1 MKSTFH
7 YQAIDASG
15 QIVQGRM
22 EAEGIDDVASQLL
35 RVGLMPKRIEMM
47 ESPPVPA
54 DRLPISPADFGILTG
69 HISDLV
75 TAQLPLS
82 GGLRAIAEEHAS
94 GHLREA
100 ILKLASELDRGKS
113 LAEALKSINA
123 PSDLGVLLNAGLD
136 SQRMDQILNSYLAQ
150 AQVMRDLHRATFG
163 AMLYPAILLGTALT
177 LILALLIGLAPGFTK
192 IFNDFGT
199 ELPGMTLM
207 FVNLSQ
213 LLTSH
218 GIELF
223 FGLAVAV
230 LAGWFIAK
238 WLVPDSIKCQIVYRI
253 PVIGPMIHWADL
265 SRLCQRLA
273 LLIENRIPM
282 PDALQAAGDATRSA
296 YYSEVT
302 RNLAIAVIS
311 GKDLAQSAKAM
322 HSFPPSLIQALGW
335 SAPQTTLAES
345 LHAVGDMYEA
355 RSRMQSAWLIAIVE
369 PIVTSATGLIVGAF
383 VIAMFM
389 PLIKLLND
397 LS

>member
-1 MKSTFH
+1 MKSIFH

-22 EAEGIDDVASQLL
+22 EADGIDDVASQLL
-35 RVGLMPKRIEMM
+35 RVGLTPKRIEIT
-47 ESPPVPA
+47 EAPPVSS
-54 DRLPISPADFGILTG
+54 DRLTISPADFGVLTG
-69 HISDLV
+69 HVSDLV

-82 GGLRAIAEEHAS
+82 GGLRAIADEHAS

-100 ILKLASELDRGKS
+100 LLKLASELDRGKS

-123 PSDLGVLLNAGLD
+123 PSDLGVLLNAGIG
-136 SQRMDQILNSYLAQ
+136 SHKMDQILNSYLAQ
-150 AQVMRDLHRATFG
+150 TQVIQDLHRTTFG
-163 AMLYPAILLGTALT
+163 AMLYPAILLGSALT

-207 FVNLSQ
+207 FVNLSE

-218 GIELF
+218 GVEIVLGF
-223 FGLAVAV
+223 AAV
-230 LAGWFIAK
+230 LFAGWIIAK
-238 WLVPDSIKCQIVYRI
+238 WWVSASIKCQIVYRL
-253 PVIGPMIHWADL
+253 PVIGPMIQWAAL
-265 SRLCQRLA
+265 SRLCHRLA

-282 PDALQAAGDATRSA
+282 PDALQVAGDATRSA

-322 HSFPPSLIQALGW
+322 HSFPPSLIQALSW
-335 SAPQTTLAES
+335 SAPQTTLTES
-345 LHAVGDMYEA
+345 LHAVGEMYEA
-355 RSRMQSAWLIAIVE
+355 RARMQSTWLIAIIE
-369 PIVTSATGLIVGAF
+369 PIVTTATGLVVGAF